1 MTGAPRKREI
11 RALRL
16 CLFLHSA
23 LLGQSAPAPGA
34 GSVPSPAP
42 ATNAAPAPQPNPAAP
57 QPRVPGQT
65 MSPAELNAM
74 RMGQLMRLSDDLK
87 AMRTKLDEMKAN
99 AAKVKDPTLKQ
110 QLQLDNELWA
120 MMLSHVQ
127 QITASAAQSRSFSR
141 FGPSDQAYRMQR
153 QAQRPVPAPAT
164 STVPV
169 TPESK
174 PAAPADHP

>member
-1 MTGAPRKREI
+1 MKVVSG
-11 RALRL
+11 LVF
-16 CLFLHSA
+16 CL
-23 LLGQSAPAPGA
+23 LLASTLFGQSAPASDTSSA
-34 GSVPSPAP
+34 PSPAP
-42 ATNAAPAPQPNPAAP
+42 ATNAAPAPQQNPATP
-57 QPRVPGQT
+57 QSRVPGQT
-65 MSPAELNAM
+65 MTPAELNAM

-127 QITASAAQSRSFSR
+127 QITASAAQSRTFGR

-153 QAQRPVPAPAT
+153 QAQRQVQPPAT
-164 STVPV
+164 SVAPAA
-169 TPESK
+169 PESK

>member
-1 MTGAPRKREI
+1 MKLVSG
-11 RALRL
+11 LVF
-16 CLFLHSA
+16 CL
-23 LLGQSAPAPGA
+23 LLASTLFGQSAPAPDA
-34 GSVPSPAP
+34 GSAPSAAA
-42 ATNAAPAPQPNPAAP
+42 ATNAGPAPQPNPAAP
-57 QPRVPGQT
+57 QSRVSGQT

-127 QITASAAQSRSFSR
+127 QITASAAQH
-141 FGPSDQAYRMQR
+141 PLQR
-153 QAQRPVPAPAT
+153 QAQRQVQPPAT
-164 STVPV
+164 SVAPAA
-169 TPESK
+169 PESK